1 MLPLFKLLFNV
12 MSKKDSSLKAV
23 LDQRILPL
31 YFDADQATS
40 LGIVKALYDAGI
52 RAVEYTNRGAAA
64 LENFKAMKQLRD
76 AEMPGLE
83 IGIGTIKN
91 AADARAFAEAGVDY
105 LISPGLVPEV
115 AAVAKEYELLYVPG
129 CMTPT
134 EIIQA
139 ENMGIQFVKLFPGN
153 ILGPG
158 FVDAIRSLF
167 PTMHFMPTGG
177 VELEEGNLRAWFKS
191 GVSAVGLGSKLLTK
205 ELIAAKDYSTI
216 TKLAKEAI
224 AIVAGIKK

>member
-1 MLPLFKLLFNV
+1 

-31 YFDADQATS
+31 YFDADKETS

-91 AADARAFAEAGVDY
+91 ASDARAFAEAGVDY

-115 AAVAKEYELLYVPG
+115 AAVANEYELLYVPG

-139 ENMGIQFVKLFPGN
+139 ENMGIRFVKLFPGN

-167 PTMHFMPTGG
+167 PAMHFMPTGG
-177 VELEEGNLRAWFKS
+177 VELEQGNLQAWFKS

-216 TKLAKEAI
+216 TRLAKEAI
-224 AIVAGIKK
+224 AIVATIKK

>member
-1 MLPLFKLLFNV
+1 

-31 YFDADQATS
+31 YFEADQTTS
-40 LGIVKALYDAGI
+40 LEILKALYNAGV

-64 LENFKAMKQLRD
+64 LENFKAMKKLRD
-76 AEMPGLE
+76 AELPGLE

-91 AADARAFAEAGVDY
+91 ATDARAFAEAGVDY

-115 AAVAKEYELLYVPG
+115 AEVAKEYELLYVPG

-134 EIIQA
+134 EVIQA
-139 ENMGIQFVKLFPGN
+139 ENMGIRFVKLFPGN

-158 FVDAIRSLF
+158 FVDAIKSLF
-167 PTMHFMPTGG
+167 PSMFFMPTGG
-177 VELEEGNLRAWFKS
+177 VELEEANLQAWFKS
-191 GVSAVGLGSKLLTK
+191 GVSAVGMGSKLVTKDIIKNKKYDELATLTK
-205 ELIAAKDYSTI
+205 QVIQTVQSFKP
-216 TKLAKEAI
+216 
-224 AIVAGIKK
+224 